1 MRLPRTRERLCAI
14 QPPDEDSA
22 VNTSLMVLLLLG
34 HAPSQP
40 PGPPAEK
47 ADNQAEAEE
56 ARAVAKKLASE
67 YVFQLD
73 KASGLKLRQEPE
85 PVLRWL
91 LQLDRRFYSDVY
103 VWTHEGRPEVI
114 AAITN
119 VYGPRRAMETEIH
132 SLSTGLPLLSHN
144 GKVIWEPERPG
155 VELKP
160 VSGAPKP
167 SSTAAVRLT
176 QMRALAAQYSV
187 VADYGN
193 MKKEDMRLLPAPV
206 YRYASE
212 KQGVTDGALFA
223 FVRGTDPEA
232 FLMIEA
238 RKGQDGVEW
247 QYAFA
252 RFVGHASLR
261 AVHNGREVWQVDA
274 LSVKVNTDPKQPYFG
289 LRKYSD
295 FPVVK

>member
-1 MRLPRTRERLCAI
+1 M
-14 QPPDEDSA
+14 
-22 VNTSLMVLLLLG
+22 NTSLMVLLLLG
-34 HAPSQP
+34 SGPSQP
-40 PGPPAEK
+40 TNPPAAEK
-47 ADNQAEAEE
+47 ADNKAEAEE
-56 ARAVAKKLASE
+56 ARAVAKKLAGE

-73 KASGLKLRQEPE
+73 KSSGTKLRLEPE

-103 VWTHEGRPEVI
+103 VWTHEGRPEVV
-114 AAITN
+114 ASITN

-132 SLSTGLPLLSHN
+132 SLSTGLPLMSHN
-144 GKVIWEPERPG
+144 GKVAWEPERAG
-155 VELKP
+155 IEWKP
-160 VSGAPKP
+160 LSGAPQP
-167 SSTAAVRLT
+167 GSTPVVRLT
-176 QMRALAAQYSV
+176 QMRTLAAQHSV

-193 MKKEDMRLLPAPV
+193 MKKEDMRLLSAPL

-212 KQGVTDGALFA
+212 KQGVTDGAMFA

-238 RKGQDGVEW
+238 RKGRDGVEW

-261 AVHNGREVWQVDA
+261 AVRDDREVWQVD
-274 LSVKVNTDPKQPYFG
+274 VIPTKVNTDPKQPYFG

>member
-1 MRLPRTRERLCAI
+1 MC
-14 QPPDEDSA
+14 
-22 VNTSLMVLLLLG
+22 VLLLG
-34 HAPSQP
+34 PGADPPPS
-40 PGPPAEK
+40 PPAAK
-47 ADNQAEAEE
+47 ADNKAEADE
-56 ARAVAKKLASE
+56 ARAIAKMLAGE

-73 KASGLKLRQEPE
+73 KTSKVKLRQEPE
-85 PVLRWL
+85 PVMRWQL
-91 LQLDRRFYSDVY
+91 TLDRRFYSDTY

-114 AAITN
+114 VSITQ
-119 VYGPRRAMETEIH
+119 VHGPRRAMETEIH

-144 GKVIWEPERPG
+144 GKVIWEPERAG

-160 VSGAPKP
+160 ISDAPKP
-167 SSTAAVRLT
+167 GETAAVRLA
-176 QMRALAAQYSV
+176 QMRKLAAQYSV
-187 VADYGN
+187 VADYGG
-193 MKKEDMRLLPAPV
+193 MKKEDMRLLAAPV

-223 FVRGTDPEA
+223 FVRATDPEA

-238 RKGQDGVEW
+238 RKTRDGVEW

-252 RFVGHASLR
+252 RYNPCGLR
-261 AVHNGREVWQVDA
+261 ATRDDREVWKVDP
-274 LSVKVNTDPKQPYFG
+274 LSVKVNTDPKQPYCG

>member
-1 MRLPRTRERLCAI
+1 MNATM
-14 QPPDEDSA
+14 
-22 VNTSLMVLLLLG
+22 MVLLLLG
-34 HAPSQP
+34 HGPSQP
-40 PGPPAEK
+40 PSPPAGEK
-47 ADNQAEAEE
+47 ADNKAEAEE
-56 ARAVAKKLASE
+56 ARAIARKLADE

-73 KASGLKLRQEPE
+73 KQSGLRLRREPE
-85 PVLRWL
+85 PVFRWL

-119 VYGPRRAMETEIH
+119 IYGARRAMETEIH
-132 SLSTGLPLLSHN
+132 SLSATLPLLSHD
-144 GKVIWEPERPG
+144 GKVVWEPEHPG

-160 VSGAPKP
+160 LSGAPKP
-167 SSTAAVRLT
+167 GTTAVARLS
-176 QMRALAAQYSV
+176 QMRTLAAQFSV
-187 VADYGN
+187 VVDYGSKN
-193 MKKEDMRLLPAPV
+193 KEDMRLLPAPV

-212 KQGVTDGALFA
+212 KQGATDGALFA

-238 RKGQDGVEW
+238 RKGGEGVEW

-261 AVHNGREVWQVDA
+261 AVRDGREVWQVDA
-274 LSVKVNTDPKQPYFG
+274 LPVKVNTDPKQPYFG

>member
-1 MRLPRTRERLCAI
+1 MRERSRAI
-14 QPPDEDSA
+14 RPPDEDSV
-22 VNTSLMVLLLLG
+22 VNTTLTVLLLLG
-34 HAPSQP
+34 HGPSQP
-40 PGPPAEK
+40 PTPPA
-47 ADNQAEAEE
+47 ADKPDNKAEAEE
-56 ARAVAKKLASE
+56 ARAVAKKLAGE

-73 KASGLKLRQEPE
+73 KASGTKLRLETE

-114 AAITN
+114 ASITN

-132 SLSTGLPLLSHN
+132 SLSTGLPLLSHG
-144 GKVIWEPERPG
+144 GKVLWEPERPG

-160 VSGAPKP
+160 IPGAPKP
-167 SSTAAVRLT
+167 GPNAVVRLT
-176 QMRALAAQYSV
+176 QMRAVAAQYSV

-193 MKKEDMRLLPAPV
+193 TKKEDMRLLPAPV

-232 FLMIEA
+232 FLMVEA
-238 RKGQDGVEW
+238 RKGHDGVQW

-261 AVHNGREVWQVDA
+261 AVHLDREVWKVDA
-274 LSVKVNTDPKQPYFG
+274 LPVKVNLDPKQPYFAV
-289 LRKYSD
+289 RKYSD